1 MPRREGRD
9 RFIFTRRALMIGGV
23 QIAALGALAARL
35 YQVQVVEGR
44 RYATLA
50 ESNRVSTRLI
60 APPRGRLL
68 DRSGVVVAGNR
79 LNWRALLIAEQ
90 TDDLG
95 ETLDNFS
102 RIIPLPDHER
112 ARILREIKRHRR
124 FIPVTLREFLTWEDM
139 ARIEVNAPDLPGV
152 LVDVGTTRVYPFGP
166 TLAHV
171 VGYVAPPNEKDVADD
186 PLLALPGIR
195 VGRAG
200 MERVDEDRLRG
211 RAGAVQ
217 LEVNALG
224 RVIRELDRQDGTP
237 GQDVGLTIDAD
248 LQTQVLGHLG
258 DESASAVVMDCRNG
272 EVLAMSTNP
281 SFDPS
286 LFNSGVS
293 QAQWVAWTSN
303 RKAPLINKAVA
314 GLYAPGSTFKM
325 MVALSA
331 LEARTVSP
339 TETIFC
345 PGYLDFGDRRFHCWK
360 RGGHGH
366 LDMRGGLKHSCDVF
380 FYETARRTGIDRI
393 AAMANRFGLGVKLDI
408 ELPGARTGLVPTREW
423 RQRQGHAWNI
433 GDTIVAGIGQGFTQL
448 TPLSLATM
456 VARIASGRAVQPHLT
471 RGIGA
476 TLQPGTRA
484 EDWPNLGIPE
494 RMMQVVR
501 DGMWQVVNAPHGTA
515 PLAKL
520 TIPGVQM
527 AGKTGSSQ
535 VRNVSREQRE
545 RGYKSDNLPWEYRPH
560 ALFVCYAPF
569 DAPRYA
575 LGLVVEH
582 GNAGA
587 DAAAPIARAIMT
599 DVLNRDPSARQAQS
613 VATPQR
619 SPT

>member
-1 MPRREGRD
+1 
-9 RFIFTRRALMIGGV
+9 
-23 QIAALGALAARL
+23 
-35 YQVQVVEGR
+35 
-44 RYATLA
+44 
-50 ESNRVSTRLI
+50 
-60 APPRGRLL
+60 
-68 DRSGVVVAGNR
+68 
-79 LNWRALLIAEQ
+79 
-90 TDDLG
+90 
-95 ETLDNFS
+95 
-102 RIIPLPDHER
+102 
-112 ARILREIKRHRR
+112 
-124 FIPVTLREFLTWEDM
+124 
-139 ARIEVNAPDLPGV
+139 
-152 LVDVGTTRVYPFGP
+152 
-166 TLAHV
+166 
-171 VGYVAPPNEKDVADD
+171 
-186 PLLALPGIR
+186 
-195 VGRAG
+195 
-200 MERVDEDRLRG
+200 
-211 RAGAVQ
+211 
-217 LEVNALG
+217 
-224 RVIRELDRQDGTP
+224 TP
-237 GQDVGLTIDAD
+237 GQDVELTIDSA
-248 LQTQVLGHLG
+248 LQSQVLGHLG
-258 DESASAVVMDCRNG
+258 DESASAVVLDCRNG
-272 EVLAMSTNP
+272 EVLAMSTSP

-303 RKAPLINKAVA
+303 RRAPLINKAVA
-314 GLYAPGSTFKM
+314 GLYSPGSTFKM
-325 MVALSA
+325 VVAIAA
-331 LEARTVSP
+331 LEAKTVSP

-366 LDMRGGLKHSCDVF
+366 LDMRGGLKHSCDVY
-380 FYETARRTGIDRI
+380 FYETARRTGMDRI

-423 RQRQGHAWNI
+423 RVKQGHAWNI

-476 TLQPGTRA
+476 TLQPGA
-484 EDWPNLGIPE
+484 KPEDWPGIGIPE
-494 RMMQVVR
+494 RMMQVAR

-515 PLAKL
+515 PLARL

-527 AGKTGSSQ
+527 AGKTGSVQ

-545 RGYKSDNLPWEYRPH
+545 RGYKSDNLPWEFRPH

-587 DAAAPIARAIMT
+587 DTAAPIARAIMT
-599 DVLNRDPSARQAQS
+599 DVLGRDPSARQ
-613 VATPQR
+613 VENLVPPQR